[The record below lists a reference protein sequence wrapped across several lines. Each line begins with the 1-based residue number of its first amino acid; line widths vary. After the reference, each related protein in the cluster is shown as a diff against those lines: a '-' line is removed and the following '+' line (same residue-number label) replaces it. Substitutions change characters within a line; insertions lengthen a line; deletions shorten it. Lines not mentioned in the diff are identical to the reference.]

1 MRKWK
6 TSLRGVIDGRL
17 LLDTAVLI
25 YAVESP
31 EKLSRRVA
39 AALQNDTIS
48 LELSAVSLTEIAIK
62 NKVGKLT
69 FPAEVVRRAIESLGI
84 RIVPYT
90 AEHAFHLF
98 ELPLHHRDPFD
109 RQIIAQALVEKIPV
123 VTPDRTF
130 GRYEG
135 LKLVW

>member
-135 LKLVW
+135 LKLVR